1 MHVRCTNVLKSNVT
15 KKIWILKSHTSL
27 VGVLFIFCCCCCPNE
42 MKFVRFLS
50 LENLIRGLDDDE
62 VNFLDIVDK
71 AKMDAEKRQQI
82 EENNELLEFRQR
94 VASLQEKSID
104 QVQPNIS

>member
-1 MHVRCTNVLKSNVT
+1 M
-15 KKIWILKSHTSL
+15 W
-27 VGVLFIFCCCCCPNE
+27 
-42 MKFVRFLS
+42 

-104 QVQPNIS
+104 QVRQNAYIIENVQSSSFKNECASICIRVFLFALAENKY